1 MVSLMGS
8 LCIADPLAPLLLLPP
23 SPSPPPRAAASAS
36 AHHEGRDRAIFPP
49 PTAPPAVAPFR
60 SQRHLLG
67 PLTWR
72 LALCLPLS
80 PSAGRFPGVDL
91 RLAHLHT
98 LALAAAG
105 SPASHAYSRAP
116 NAQRVAHGTILVD
129 HAPASQRGEMLLV
142 RYLDEAG
149 RLLAESEPFRG
160 PQQAARRASVT
171 CRSADTHGTIADF
184 ELLDGQPAAEH
195 DFVAL
200 CKAGCA
206 IDEYITYEYLA
217 HPPAAVGT
225 VMLARDEYTE
235 PGSYVLRYT
244 CGGDYSIAGDVVG
257 QSAPFQ
263 VLEEGCS
270 TFRSMDYAEIFPPMM
285 KS

>member
-1 MVSLMGS
+1 MLLS
-8 LCIADPLAPLLLLPP
+8 PL
-23 SPSPPPRAAASAS
+23 SSSPPARAAASAPV
-36 AHHEGRDRAIFPP
+36 HHDGGDRAIFSP
-49 PTAPPAVAPFR
+49 PTAPLVVAAFR
-60 SQRHLLG
+60 SQRHLLE
-67 PLTWR
+67 PPMR
-72 LALCLPLS
+72 RPALCSPLS
-80 PSAGRFPGVDL
+80 LSAGSRCCTACRVRTVHAPPG
-91 RLAHLHT
+91 
-98 LALAAAG
+98 
-105 SPASHAYSRAP
+105 
-116 NAQRVAHGTILVD
+116 RVAHGTILVD
-129 HAPASQRGEMLLV
+129 HAPASQRGEMLVV

-149 RLLAESEPFRG
+149 RILAESEPFRG

-225 VMLARDEYTE
+225 VMLARHEYTE

-244 CGGDYSIAGDVVG
+244 CGGDCSVAGE
-257 QSAPFQ
+257 SAPFQ

-270 TFRSMDYAEIFPPMM
+270 TFRSMDYAEIFPQTM

>member
-1 MVSLMGS
+1 MLLS
-8 LCIADPLAPLLLLPP
+8 PL
-23 SPSPPPRAAASAS
+23 SSSPPPRAAASAPV
-36 AHHEGRDRAIFPP
+36 HHDGGDRAIFSP
-49 PTAPPAVAPFR
+49 PTAPLVVAAFR
-60 SQRHLLG
+60 SQRHLLES
-67 PLTWR
+67 PMWLP
-72 LALCLPLS
+72 ALCSPLS
-80 PSAGRFPGVDL
+80 LSAGSRCSTACRVRTVHAPPGVPS
-91 RLAHLHT
+91 RLPFLLPFVLET
-98 LALAAAG
+98 IEPVG
-105 SPASHAYSRAP
+105 AP
-116 NAQRVAHGTILVD
+116 QRGAHGTILVD
-129 HAPASQRGEMLLV
+129 HAPASQRGEMLVV

-244 CGGDYSIAGDVVG
+244 CGGDYSIAGE
-257 QSAPFQ
+257 SAPFQ

-270 TFRSMDYAEIFPPMM
+270 TFRSMDYAEIFPQTM

>member
-1 MVSLMGS
+1 MPPRMLWNHLRPPSRSSSFSDASDKGAPS
-8 LCIADPLAPLLLLPP
+8 PLRTPSPLLPP
-23 SPSPPPRAAASAS
+23 SLPRSPSRFAPPSPLPPCSLHVVEPTYGACVAAVVS
-36 AHHEGRDRAIFPP
+36 
-49 PTAPPAVAPFR
+49 
-60 SQRHLLG
+60 L
-67 PLTWR
+67 
-72 LALCLPLS
+72 
-80 PSAGRFPGVDL
+80 PGVDL

-129 HAPASQRGEMLLV
+129 HAPASQRGEMLVV

-149 RLLAESEPFRG
+149 RILAESEPFRG

-244 CGGDYSIAGDVVG
+244 CGGDYSVAGE
-257 QSAPFQ
+257 SAPFQ

-270 TFRSMDYAEIFPPMM
+270 TFRSMDYAEIFPQTM

>member
-1 MVSLMGS
+1 MLLS
-8 LCIADPLAPLLLLPP
+8 PLSGPRGGPAP
-23 SPSPPPRAAASAS
+23 SPGAS
-36 AHHEGRDRAIFPP
+36 D
-49 PTAPPAVAPFR
+49 
-60 SQRHLLG
+60 
-67 PLTWR
+67 
-72 LALCLPLS
+72 
-80 PSAGRFPGVDL
+80 
-91 RLAHLHT
+91 
-98 LALAAAG
+98 AAAG
-105 SPASHAYSRAP
+105 SLFAAFPFRWLA
-116 NAQRVAHGTILVD
+116 
-129 HAPASQRGEMLLV
+129 MLHCMPRRDALS
-142 RYLDEAG
+142 LTF
-149 RLLAESEPFRG
+149 AESEPFRG

-217 HPPAAVGT
+217 HPPAAVGA

-244 CGGDYSIAGDVVG
+244 CGGDYSVAGE
-257 QSAPFQ
+257 SAPFQ

-270 TFRSMDYAEIFPPMM
+270 TFRSMDYAEIKIVILLAFRV
-285 KS
+285 